1 MARGASFAHFPSS
14 TLFSRFWERSPGM
27 DRNFSYQAAIF
38 CVLLA
43 IWLVFSG
50 QFDGFHVSLGIL
62 SCFVVTWISSD
73 FLFRDRETS
82 LKIRWREAS
91 RLPGYIGWL
100 FYEIVLANLHVLRLS
115 FQPGEMADVKP
126 QIVRFKTE
134 LRSEFARWVLAN
146 SITLTPGTVTV
157 KVEED
162 ELYVH
167 AISVVAAKG
176 LEGEME
182 ARIKRIFEPE
192 EADA

>member
-1 MARGASFAHFPSS
+1 
-14 TLFSRFWERSPGM
+14 M

-38 CVLLA
+38 CILLA

-62 SCFVVTWISSD
+62 SCFTVTWMSSD
-73 FLFRDRETS
+73 FLFRNREVSSRT
-82 LKIRWREAS
+82 RWREVS
-91 RLPGYIGWL
+91 RLPGYLAWL
-100 FYEIVLANLHVLRLS
+100 LYEILLANFHVLRLA
-115 FQPGEMADVKP
+115 FQPGEMEDVKP

-134 LRSEFARWVLAN
+134 LKSEFARWVLAN

-157 KVEED
+157 KVEDD

-167 AISVVAAKG
+167 AISAAAAKG

-182 ARIKRIFEPE
+182 ARIKQIFEPKE
-192 EADA
+192 DEA